1 MTTATSIGAGTW
13 TADLTQTRAGFAA
26 RHLFGQTVHGTIAVT
41 GGTLDV
47 GPDGQPRQFQATLD
61 PASIDTG
68 NARRDG
74 DLRGRRFLDAGSY
87 PLMEASADDI
97 DVTAADRWRAEAVL
111 RVGRSEAP
119 LRIEA
124 ELDVLPAGARLL
136 VRGTAQ
142 LDLRDAGIRV
152 PGLMVRRLVDLSF
165 SAQLTRQT

>member
-1 MTTATSIGAGTW
+1 MTTTTSVGAGTW

-47 GPDGQPRQFQATLD
+47 GPDGQPRRFQATLD

-68 NARRDG
+68 NTRRDA
-74 DLRGRRFLDAGSY
+74 DLRGRRFLDVAAY
-87 PLMEASADDI
+87 PLMEAAADEI
-97 DVTAADRWRAEAVL
+97 DVATDRWRADAVL

-124 ELDVLPAGARLL
+124 QLDILPAEARLL
-136 VRGTAQ
+136 VSGTAQ
-142 LDLRDAGIRV
+142 LDLRNAGIRV
-152 PGLMVRRLVDLSF
+152 PGLMVRRFVDLSF

>member
-1 MTTATSIGAGTW
+1 MTTTTSVGAGTW

-47 GPDGQPRQFQATLD
+47 GPDGQPRRFQATLD

-74 DLRGRRFLDAGSY
+74 DLRGRRFLDVGTY
-87 PLMEASADDI
+87 PLMEAVADDI
-97 DVTAADRWRAEAVL
+97 DVAADRWRADAVL

-124 ELDVLPAGARLL
+124 RLDVLPTEARLL
-136 VRGTAQ
+136 VSGTAQ

-152 PGLMVRRLVDLSF
+152 PGLMVRRFVDLSF